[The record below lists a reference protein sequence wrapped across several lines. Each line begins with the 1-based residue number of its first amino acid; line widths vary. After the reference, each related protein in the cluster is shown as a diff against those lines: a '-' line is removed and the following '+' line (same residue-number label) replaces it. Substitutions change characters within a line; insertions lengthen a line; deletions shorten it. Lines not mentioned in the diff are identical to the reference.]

1 MRKNNEQ
8 RETEDVNIQKGNK
21 GSGITWGTPLT
32 QMSVT
37 PSYGEANLNTL
48 RDCQNKTGKT

>member
-37 PSYGEANLNTL
+37 PSHGEENLNTL
-48 RDCQNKTGKT
+48 NTTRLSK